1 MRLITYNALSG
12 WVRRKSLVMYMK
24 NKTIKKIQFGGWTRR
39 RYKEI
44 RKVVKKTIEKEER
57 INLR

>member
-1 MRLITYNALSG
+1 
-12 WVRRKSLVMYMK
+12 MK